1 MAVRVIREFLPAK
14 DLPDMVANSY
24 THHRFTMTKAVVFF
38 ATILFITASCGV
50 MVGSGVVHTVGE
62 GETLYRIAKAYGV
75 DPQEIAEINNVND
88 PKELRSGVKL
98 FIPGAKSKKKP
109 IPMPSDHATRPI
121 EKKHVVSFAMEPERE
136 DRIVTDKKRFAWPVS
151 GPVESQ
157 FGMRNGTRHDGID
170 IKVKEGTLIKASG
183 DGRAVY
189 VSTMRGYGNMV
200 IIKHADDFYTVYAHN
215 KKNLVKDGDK
225 VSKGDVIAIVGDSG
239 NAEGSHL
246 HFEVRQG
253 KKVRN
258 PLFFLP

>member
-1 MAVRVIREFLPAK
+1 MPVK

-24 THHRFTMTKAVVFF
+24 THHRSVLIKTVVFF
-38 ATILFITASCGV
+38 TAIFIIATSCGV
-50 MVGSGVVHTVGE
+50 MVGSGIVHTVGE

-98 FIPGAKSKKKP
+98 FIPGAKSKKKV
-109 IPMPSDHATRPI
+109 IPMPPNPVSRPI
-121 EKKHVVSFAMEPERE
+121 EKKHGANFAVEPERE

-151 GPVESQ
+151 GTVESP

-170 IKVKEGTLIKASG
+170 IKVKEGTPIKASG
-183 DGRAVY
+183 DGKAVY

-225 VSKGDVIAIVGDSG
+225 VSKGDVIALVGDSG
-239 NAEGSHL
+239 NAEGCHL